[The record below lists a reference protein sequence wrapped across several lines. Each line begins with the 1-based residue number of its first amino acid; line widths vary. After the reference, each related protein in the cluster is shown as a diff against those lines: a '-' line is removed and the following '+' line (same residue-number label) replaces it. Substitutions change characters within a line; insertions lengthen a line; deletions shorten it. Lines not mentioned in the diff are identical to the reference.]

1 MKKLL
6 TTLMFA
12 CALIATTG
20 LSTTAY
26 AQTQAQTDQSTTQ
39 ESQQLD
45 QSMDAM
51 SLDTAD
57 SASQTQDFF
66 KARIVNITNES
77 QEVSENGIKTY
88 IQTYDL
94 KPENGPWQ
102 NKAITVSDSEFNTIG
117 LDAFKVGDVL
127 LIAHTVDQQ
136 GQDQFAVIDY
146 VRETSLYILA
156 FLFVGLVILMGKM
169 KGVKALVSLAISV
182 TVIIWF
188 ILPQIVNGADPVLI
202 SVLGAII
209 ITVISLYVTY
219 GFKYFTHIG
228 AASIG
233 ISLIFTVIVTEIF
246 ANWTKLTGNVDEQA
260 SNLLQM
266 FGSNFNI
273 KGILLAAF
281 IIGAIGVLNDVVINQ
296 ISLIEELY
304 RANQNMTWKELFNRG
319 LKVGVDHISAIVNT
333 LFLAYVGAALPLLL
347 LFAGDKISKYDYSTI
362 INLEIITTE
371 IVRTLTG
378 SLGLILA
385 VPISTFIAAVF
396 IPKYFK
402 KNQDVLKVKTTPH
415 GHAHN

>member
-1 MKKLL
+1 
-6 TTLMFA
+6 MFA